1 MEIILEKLLNDILN
15 ECRHYTSEGRVATYI
30 PELAKAD
37 TSEFA
42 ICIAENDG
50 NIVSVGDYTREFT
63 AQSIIKPLILLLAL
77 MDNGEEAVRRLVG
90 VEATGKPFDA
100 FNYSDRALTC
110 ENINPMINTG
120 AIALWSIIKG
130 ETYAERFERLL
141 DLAKRIAG
149 SSSLYMDEQVY
160 RSEKATGN
168 KNRALVYML
177 KAYGLIHDDA
187 EDLLDCYFRACSIK
201 VTVGD
206 LARIGRVFANGGADP
221 VTGERIF
228 DKSYCH
234 YVNAIMVTCG
244 MYDGSGEFAINVGVP
259 AKSGVGGGIMA
270 VVPGRMGIGL
280 YSPALDFKGNS
291 IAGIKALERLS
302 RELELSIF

>member
-1 MEIILEKLLNDILN
+1 MKKLLSDILN
-15 ECRHYTSEGRVATYI
+15 ECYPYTKEGRVATYI

-42 ICIAENDG
+42 ICIVPNEGEA
-50 NIVSVGDYTREFT
+50 VFVGDYKREFT
-63 AQSIIKPLILLLAL
+63 VQSIIKPLILLLAL
-77 MDNGEEAVRRLVG
+77 MDNGEEAVRNLVG

-130 ETYAERFERLL
+130 ETYLERFDRLL
-141 DLAKRIAG
+141 ALAKKITKNP
-149 SSSLYMDEQVY
+149 SLYMDEEVY
-160 RSEKATGN
+160 LSEKATGN

-177 KAYGLIHDDA
+177 KAYGLIHDEA
-187 EDLLDCYFRACSIK
+187 EDLLDCYFRACSVK
-201 VTVGD
+201 MTVGD
-206 LARIGRVFANGGADP
+206 LAKIGQVFANGGVDIE
-221 VTGERIF
+221 TKERLF
-228 DKSYCH
+228 DKAYCR

-270 VVPGRMGIGL
+270 VVPHRMGIGL
-280 YSPALDFKGNS
+280 YSPALDSKGNS
-291 IAGIKALERLS
+291 VAGIKALERLS
-302 RELELSIF
+302 RELDLSIF

>member
-1 MEIILEKLLNDILN
+1 MKKLLSDILN
-15 ECRHYTSEGRVATYI
+15 ECYPYTKEGRVATYI

-37 TSEFA
+37 TNEFA
-42 ICIAENDG
+42 ICVIPNEGEA
-50 NIVSVGDYTREFT
+50 VSVGDYEKEFT
-63 AQSIIKPLILLLAL
+63 VQSIIKPLILLLAL
-77 MDNGEEAVRRLVG
+77 MDNGEEAVRGLVG

-100 FNYSDRALTC
+100 FNYSDRALTR

-130 ETYAERFERLL
+130 ESYLERFERLL
-141 DLAKRIAG
+141 ELARRIAKNPA
-149 SSSLYMDEQVY
+149 LYMDEEVY

-177 KAYGLIHDDA
+177 KAYGLINDDA
-187 EDLLDCYFRACSIK
+187 EDLLDCYFRACSVK
-201 VTVGD
+201 ATVCD
-206 LARIGRVFANGGADP
+206 LARIGQVFANGGVDIE
-221 VTGERIF
+221 TGERIF
-228 DKSYCH
+228 DKAYCR

-270 VVPGRMGIGL
+270 VVPQRMGIGL
-280 YSPALDFKGNS
+280 YSPALDSKGNS
-291 IAGIKALERLS
+291 VAGIKALERLS